1 MPPSESELA
10 RKNTAFR
17 CSCTHDDAD
26 VAWIRVAGALDCATA
41 PELGRTLADAQ
52 GRAALAV
59 LDLSELS
66 FIDCAGMHTI
76 VEASSR
82 ARRSGRRLVL
92 VGGDPAAYRL
102 FTLTGSVDAVEIV
115 DLDPS
120 TRRRH
125 RVPA

>member
-1 MPPSESELA
+1 MLVA
-10 RKNTAFR
+10 
-17 CSCTHDDAD
+17 HDDAD

-41 PELGRTLADAQ
+41 PELGRTLDDAQ

-82 ARRSGRRLVL
+82 A
-92 VGGDPAAYRL
+92 GGPAA
-102 FTLTGSVDAVEIV
+102 GSCSSAAT
-115 DLDPS
+115 PPPTACS
-120 TRRRH
+120 R
-125 RVPA
+125 